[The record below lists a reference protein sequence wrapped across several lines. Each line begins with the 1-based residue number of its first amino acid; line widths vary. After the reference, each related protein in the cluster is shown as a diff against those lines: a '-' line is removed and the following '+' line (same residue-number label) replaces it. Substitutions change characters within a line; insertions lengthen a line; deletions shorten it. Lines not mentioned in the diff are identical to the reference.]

1 MHYVLFKNDLT
12 TWAIALTITCAVT
25 LLLYAVRKLAVC
37 RLDRYAQTT
46 TTYVDDAAVKV
57 LSATHPLFM
66 LMMGVL
72 AGAQWLEMSGPAEL
86 RLTRCALAAG
96 LLQAARWGDVG
107 VREWLDHYRRQ
118 RIAEDIASTTS
129 TSVLGFLLRVA
140 LWVVILLMILDNFG
154 VNITTLVASLG
165 IGGIAVA
172 LALQNI
178 LGDLLSS
185 LSIVLDKPFVVGDF
199 IIVDDIAGT
208 VEHIGL
214 KTTRIRSLSG
224 EQIVFSNSDMLKSR
238 IRNLKRMET
247 RRIVFPISVTYQTS
261 EENVQAIP
269 QILREAVEAQPLAQF
284 DRAHFKACGPSALEF
299 ETVYIVQSADY
310 RTYMD
315 IQQNINL
322 RLFARFG
329 ALGIKFA
336 HPTQTLQL
344 TRQAGD

>member
-1 MHYVLFKNDLT
+1 MNYMLFKNDLT
-12 TWAIALTITCAVT
+12 TWAIALTITCCIC
-25 LLLYAVRKLAVC
+25 LLLYAIRQLAVR
-37 RLDRYAQTT
+37 RLHRHAQTT
-46 TTYVDDAAVKV
+46 TTYIDDAAVKV
-57 LSATHPLFM
+57 LSATHVLFM
-66 LMMGVL
+66 LMVAL
-72 AGAQWLEMSGPAEL
+72 FAGSQWVDLSDPVTL
-86 RLTRCALAAG
+86 RLTRLALAAL
-96 LLQAARWGDVG
+96 LLQVARWGDVG
-107 VREWLDHYRRQ
+107 IREWLEHYRQQ

-129 TSVLGFLLRVA
+129 TAVVGFLLRLA

-199 IIVDDIAGT
+199 IIIDEIAGT

-238 IRNLKRMET
+238 IRNYKRMET
-247 RRIVFPISVTYQTS
+247 RRIVFPIQVVYQTS
-261 EENVQAIP
+261 QENVRAIP
-269 QILREAVEAQPLAQF
+269 QLLREAVEAQPLAQF

-299 ETVYIVQSADY
+299 ETVYIVQSSEY
-310 RTYMD
+310 RAYMD
-315 IQQNINL
+315 IQQNINMQ
-322 RLFARFG
+322 LFERF
-329 ALGIKFA
+329 AELGIKFA

-344 TRQAGD
+344 TRAAA